1 MLSEKPEKQP
11 LEIKGAKDIFEING
25 KLEDTG
31 RIQYLVFFDLLLVNL
46 CLNPF
51 KDYPLQN
58 VIYGTF
64 LRRCPKRFFEV
75 IFLRLIKKNIY
86 QTR

>member
-31 RIQYLVFFDLLLVNL
+31 RIQYTSCKKF
-46 CLNPF
+46 CLKPF
-51 KDYPLQN
+51 KDCAL
-58 VIYGTF
+58 
-64 LRRCPKRFFEV
+64 
-75 IFLRLIKKNIY
+75 
-86 QTR
+86 